1 MHLDCGTH
9 RVTTVTLANP
19 RSADTRHGVLSL
31 VEKAVKSIV
40 LGLVLAGLAAVVLSS
55 PALAGTTLITH
66 GFTLASPDPP
76 NWTLTLGR
84 AILAADGDP
93 SGCGGQGNQTPRG
106 SLFVYEPSTGAWEF
120 ECGSTTPIGEIVLI
134 YNWSQESDGLNI
146 GGTQGFAEA
155 AGDALYAALRDPQFP
170 AAFSSVDPLADPV
183 HFIGHSR
190 GAVVNSDCIERL
202 AAAGIAVDHV
212 TTLDPHPVDGTLD
225 FPLDLA
231 DWLDRAP
238 VTWDNITFADN
249 YWRADGGGVAA
260 IDFDGMSLPTDV
272 NLDIEDGIDGFL
284 DIDPPFEHTEV
295 HAWYH
300 GTIDLTA
307 NDDGDGTPIDDDL
320 FSDWWGNS
328 SIPNRDATGFYHS
341 AIIGGSRPG
350 SVAGTVSS
358 WSPLSIYNGD
368 FETVNTEVESLG
380 IGYAGW
386 YYHGGSRPV
395 PAVPWSSLSPPAG
408 SNFYLTLFGDG
419 AYRTATHNRLYV
431 DGGAGSLEFERRVSF
446 PSANDR
452 LVITLVDS
460 AGSQTV
466 VDVAL
471 TSSTAWETVA
481 FPIPIAGIGQTW
493 TLKLEIDGGGDGVE
507 SIVNV
512 DNLRF
517 IPEPGH
523 LALLSAGVI
532 WLGMFG
538 RGRARR

>member
-1 MHLDCGTH
+1 MEK
-9 RVTTVTLANP
+9 
-19 RSADTRHGVLSL
+19 VLR
-31 VEKAVKSIV
+31 SIV
-40 LGLVLAGLAAVVLSS
+40 LGLALALLATVVSSS
-55 PALAGTTLITH
+55 PALAGTTIITH
-66 GFTLASPDPP
+66 GFTPVSPDPP

-93 SGCGGQGNQTPRG
+93 SDCGAQGSQTPYG
-106 SLFVYEPSTGAWEF
+106 SLFVYDPSTGAWEL

-134 YNWSQESDGLNI
+134 YNWSQESDGFNI

-190 GAVVNSDCIERL
+190 GAVVNSDCAERL

-260 IDFDGMSLPTDV
+260 VDFDGMSLPTDV
-272 NLDIEDGIDGFL
+272 DLDIEGGIDGLF
-284 DIDPPFEHTEV
+284 DIDPPLEHTEV

-307 NDDGDGTPIDDDL
+307 NDDGDGTPIDNDL

-328 SIPNRDATGFYHS
+328 GIPDRAATGFYHS
-341 AIIGGSRPG
+341 AIVGGSRPG
-350 SVAGTVSS
+350 PVAGTAPL

-368 FETVNTEVESLG
+368 FETVDTEIENLG

-386 YYHGGSRPV
+386 YYHGGSMPV
-395 PAVPWSSLSPPAG
+395 PAVPWSSLSPPAN

-419 AYRTATHNRLYV
+419 VRRTATHNRLYV
-431 DGGAGSLEFERRVSF
+431 DGGAGFLEFERRVSF

-466 VDVAL
+466 VDAAV

-493 TLKLEIDGGGDGVE
+493 ALKLEIDGGGDGVE
-507 SIVNV
+507 SIV
-512 DNLRF
+512 DIDGLRF

-523 LALLSAGVI
+523 LALLSAGVL
-532 WLGMFG
+532 WLGTFG
-538 RGRARR
+538 CGRARR

>member
-1 MHLDCGTH
+1 M
-9 RVTTVTLANP
+9 
-19 RSADTRHGVLSL
+19 
-31 VEKAVKSIV
+31 EKALRSIV
-40 LGLVLAGLAAVVLSS
+40 LGLALAVLATVVSSS
-55 PALAGTTLITH
+55 PALAGTTIITH
-66 GFTLASPDPP
+66 GFTPVSPDPP

-93 SGCGGQGNQTPRG
+93 SDCGAQGSQTPYG
-106 SLFVYEPSTGAWEF
+106 SLFVYDPSTGAWEL

-134 YNWSQESDGLNI
+134 YNWSQESDGFNI

-190 GAVVNSDCIERL
+190 GAVVNSDCAERL

-260 IDFDGMSLPTDV
+260 VDFDGMSLPTDV
-272 NLDIEDGIDGFL
+272 DLDIEGGIDGLF
-284 DIDPPFEHTEV
+284 DIDPPLEHTEV

-307 NDDGDGTPIDDDL
+307 NDDGDGTPIDNDL

-328 SIPNRDATGFYHS
+328 GIPDRAATGFYHS
-341 AIIGGSRPG
+341 AIVGGSRPG
-350 SVAGTVSS
+350 PVAGTAPL

-368 FETVNTEVESLG
+368 FETVDTEIENLG

-386 YYHGGSRPV
+386 YYHGGSTPV
-395 PAVPWSSLSPPAG
+395 PAVPWSSLSPPTG

-419 AYRTATHNRLYV
+419 VHRTVTHNRLYV

-466 VDVAL
+466 ADAAL
-471 TSSTAWETVA
+471 TSFTAWETVA
-481 FPIPIAGIGQTW
+481 FPIPIAGIGQTR

-507 SIVNV
+507 SIVDL

-532 WLGMFG
+532 WLGTFG
-538 RGRARR
+538 RDRARR